1 MENIETINEF
11 LRNQYGIDSD
21 DSEPIFRVVWSEDQT
36 EHRLCQFTESGMQLI
51 VPEVRLVKKYYYIN
65 NLFVLER
72 RVLVPEVNQKELCG
86 LKKSYE
92 PLWVFHDRHGNPVRP
107 TIQGCQFVVDAVYA
121 AIGKRGLKKYVDP
134 LVGKTQEELVAEKEQ
149 RIDKLEADLFGDE
162 SGLKGDTVNASGST
176 IIVPRGYDKVKH

>member
-11 LRNQYGIDSD
+11 LRNQYGIDTD

-36 EHRLCQFTESGMQLI
+36 EHRVCQFTESGMQLI
-51 VPEVRLVKKYYYIN
+51 TPEVRLVKKYNYLS
-65 NLFVLER
+65 NLYVLER
-72 RVLVPEVNQKELCG
+72 RVLVPEINQKELCG

-121 AIGKRGLKKYVDP
+121 ALGKRGLKKYVDP
-134 LVGKTQEELVAEKEQ
+134 LFGKTQEELVAEKEQ
-149 RIDKLEADLFGDE
+149 RIDQIEADLFGDE
-162 SGLKGDTVNASGST
+162 SGLLGDTVTESGST
-176 IIVPRGYDKVKH
+176 IIVPKNYDSVKH